1 MAIPEQYRRIIG
13 AMHRLE
19 LLRRISIRDS
29 ARGIELHRTQMPML
43 EYIAAHD
50 GCAQADVSKH
60 LHVSPASVACSAK
73 RMESAGLIARTADE
87 TCAATNFPRPK
98 KGMRASRRCAPC
110 LMRWMHA
117 HSGGFPMRSWT
128 RFPACWIGW
137 S

>member
-50 GCAQADVSKH
+50 GCAKADV
-60 LHVSPASVACSAK
+60 
-73 RMESAGLIARTADE
+73 
-87 TCAATNFPRPK
+87 
-98 KGMRASRRCAPC
+98 
-110 LMRWMHA
+110 
-117 HSGGFPMRSWT
+117 
-128 RFPACWIGW
+128 
-137 S
+137 

>member
-43 EYIAAHD
+43 EYIATHD

-60 LHVSPASVACSAK
+60 LHVSPPPLPARQAHGK
-73 RMESAGLIARTADE
+73 RRVD
-87 TCAATNFPRPK
+87 CA
-98 KGMRASRRCAPC
+98 
-110 LMRWMHA
+110 H
-117 HSGGFPMRSWT
+117 GG
-128 RFPACWIGW
+128 
-137 S
+137 

>member
-73 RMESAGLIARTADE
+73 RMESAGLIALQQAFRH
-87 TCAATNFPRPK
+87 RR
-98 KGMRASRRCAPC
+98 RACAPC
-110 LMRWMHA
+110 ADAR
-117 HSGGFPMRSWT
+117 RV
-128 RFPACWIGW
+128 
-137 S
+137 